1 VVSVPPSLRSA
12 LRALLAGFARN
23 ELLLFASAISFQV
36 LTALVPLA
44 LFGLGALGFLGLG
57 DVWAQDVRPGVVAG
71 LSPAATT
78 VVDDTVEKVLGS
90 AQLFWVTAGAA
101 IAVWQLSGA
110 VRAAMDA
117 LNRVYDAREERSFG
131 RRYVV
136 SIALAVAFAAL
147 TFLASGVVVFVP
159 LLDGHP
165 PALLGA
171 LEFLARWGVAAVLL
185 GLAVGLLVHQ
195 GPDRAQPLGW
205 VSAGAVTIVGS
216 WVAMSVLFGLYLSS
230 VASYGSIYGALA
242 TVVVLMGYLYASA
255 VVFLAGIQVDA
266 LLRVFHDDYAA
277 LRRYLVDEG
286 FLGRD
291 HAEYWRTGG
300 SVTV

>member
-1 VVSVPPSLRSA
+1 MLSVPPAPKAA
-12 LRALLAGFARN
+12 LRALLDAFARN
-23 ELLLFASAISFQV
+23 DLMLFASAISFQV

-57 DVWAQDVRPGVVAG
+57 DVWAQDVRPRVVEG
-71 LSPAATT
+71 LSPAGTT
-78 VVDDTVEKVLGS
+78 VIDDTVEKVLGS

-110 VRAAMDA
+110 VRATMDA
-117 LNRVYDAREERSFG
+117 LNRVYGAREGRSFA
-131 RRYVV
+131 RRYVGV
-136 SIALAVAFAAL
+136 ALAVAFAAL

-159 LLDGHP
+159 LLDGDP
-165 PALLGA
+165 PAVLGA
-171 LEFLARWGVAAVLL
+171 FEFVARWGVAAVLL

-195 GPDRAQPLGW
+195 GPDRTQPLGW

-216 WVAMSVLFGLYLSS
+216 WVAMSVLFGLYLSG

-255 VVFLAGIQVDA
+255 IVFLAGIQVDA
-266 LLRVFHDDYAA
+266 LLRD
-277 LRRYLVDEG
+277 
-286 FLGRD
+286 RD
-291 HAEYWRTGG
+291 GDA
-300 SVTV
+300 S